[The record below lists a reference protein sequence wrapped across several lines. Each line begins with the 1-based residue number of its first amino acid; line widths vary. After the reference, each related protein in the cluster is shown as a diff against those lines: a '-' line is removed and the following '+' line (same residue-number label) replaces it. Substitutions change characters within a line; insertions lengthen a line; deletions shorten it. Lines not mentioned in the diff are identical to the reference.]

1 MDNQYYLN
9 DDNSLTLSLR
19 KPVRIASGADPVTEI
34 TLQEPS
40 AFQMS
45 ELHKSVEKHGEKN
58 SAIFVIKVMVMCANV
73 LESDARNMP
82 LSDMKEVSKAI
93 TFFLETLGN

>member
-34 TLQEPS
+34 TLQRAVN

-45 ELHKSVEKHGEKN
+45 ELHKSYGKARRKKHD
-58 SAIFVIKVMVMCANV
+58 AIFVIKVNGYVC
-73 LESDARNMP
+73 
-82 LSDMKEVSKAI
+82 
-93 TFFLETLGN
+93 

>member
-34 TLQEPS
+34 TLQRAVS
-40 AFQMS
+40 F
-45 ELHKSVEKHGEKN
+45 
-58 SAIFVIKVMVMCANV
+58 
-73 LESDARNMP
+73 SDER
-82 LSDMKEVSKAI
+82 
-93 TFFLETLGN
+93 TL

>member
-1 MDNQYYLN
+1 M
-9 DDNSLTLSLR
+9 
-19 KPVRIASGADPVTEI
+19 
-34 TLQEPS
+34 
-40 AFQMS
+40 
-45 ELHKSVEKHGEKN
+45 EKHGEKN
-58 SAIFVIKVMVMCANV
+58 GAIFVIQVLVMCANV